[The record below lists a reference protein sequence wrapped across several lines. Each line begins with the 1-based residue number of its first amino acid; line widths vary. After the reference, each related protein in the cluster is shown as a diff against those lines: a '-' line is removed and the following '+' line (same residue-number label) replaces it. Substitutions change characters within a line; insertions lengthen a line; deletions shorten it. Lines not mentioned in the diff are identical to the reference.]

1 MQLRT
6 GLIISS
12 PSIHKYCSASSN
24 SEPITVALQSSRVSM
39 ILNRST
45 EPCVDILLGSSGNLL
60 GRYRK
65 MKATSNEMI
74 VRATGTFT
82 LCASQIWTPEMEEK
96 LCRSDAQRQAM
107 AYGHGFTRII
117 SPTGRSSPRWSTTR
131 RACSPPTS
139 TWGSS
144 RSPSTSWTRLA
155 TTPRRGTCSFSWTRA
170 ARSPCSS
177 SARKSAEGLSYED
190 IQFEVPVESRHPEGA
205 AQVVF
210 ARHRAA
216 PSAIPTS
223 LGARAHQNHL
233 DKFPNDYCHI
243 PRELMRK
250 YFQKVE

>member
-1 MQLRT
+1 MQRAPVAMQLRT

-96 LCRSDAQRQAM
+96 LCRSDAQRPGDGLRSRVHADHQPHGA
-107 AYGHGFTRII
+107 GHRQDGARRG
-117 SPTGRSSPRWSTTR
+117 GRAR
-131 RACSPPTS
+131 RRHRPGAHPGRQVLHGPGWPLLHAGEHAAFRGREPPEA
-139 TWGSS
+139 
-144 RSPSTSWTRLA
+144 RVH
-155 TTPRRGTCSFSWTRA
+155 PRRGRV
-170 ARSPCSS
+170 P
-177 SARKSAEGLSYED
+177 EGLSYED
-190 IQFEVPVESRHPEGA
+190 IQFEV
-205 AQVVF
+205 Q
-210 ARHRAA
+210 
-216 PSAIPTS
+216 
-223 LGARAHQNHL
+223 
-233 DKFPNDYCHI
+233 
-243 PRELMRK
+243 
-250 YFQKVE
+250 

>member
-117 SPTGRSSPRWSTTR
+117 SPTGQVIAKIVFGNRNIDT
-131 RACSPPTS
+131 
-139 TWGSS
+139 
-144 RSPSTSWTRLA
+144 LA
-155 TTPRRGTCSFSWTRA
+155 
-170 ARSPCSS
+170 
-177 SARKSAEGLSYED
+177 
-190 IQFEVPVESRHPEGA
+190 
-205 AQVVF
+205 
-210 ARHRAA
+210 
-216 PSAIPTS
+216 
-223 LGARAHQNHL
+223 
-233 DKFPNDYCHI
+233 
-243 PRELMRK
+243 
-250 YFQKVE
+250 

>member
-1 MQLRT
+1 MQRAPVAMQLRT

-117 SPTGRSSPRWSTTR
+117 SPTGQVIAKMEHDAEGVLRRHRPGAHRGRQVLHGPGWSLLHAGEHAAFR
-131 RACSPPTS
+131 GREPPEA
-139 TWGSS
+139 
-144 RSPSTSWTRLA
+144 RVH
-155 TTPRRGTCSFSWTRA
+155 PRRGRV
-170 ARSPCSS
+170 P
-177 SARKSAEGLSYED
+177 EGLSYED
-190 IQFEVPVESRHPEGA
+190 IQFEV
-205 AQVVF
+205 Q
-210 ARHRAA
+210 
-216 PSAIPTS
+216 
-223 LGARAHQNHL
+223 
-233 DKFPNDYCHI
+233 
-243 PRELMRK
+243 
-250 YFQKVE
+250 

>member
-1 MQLRT
+1 M
-6 GLIISS
+6 
-12 PSIHKYCSASSN
+12 
-24 SEPITVALQSSRVSM
+24 
-39 ILNRST
+39 
-45 EPCVDILLGSSGNLL
+45 
-60 GRYRK
+60 
-65 MKATSNEMI
+65 
-74 VRATGTFT
+74 
-82 LCASQIWTPEMEEK
+82 CASQIWTPEMEEK

-117 SPTGRSSPRWSTTR
+117 SPTGQVIAKMEHDAEGVLAADIDLGLIPVAKYFMDPAGHYSTPGNMQLFVDASRQKPVFILGEEECPRPLLRGHPVRSS
-131 RACSPPTS
+131 
-139 TWGSS
+139 
-144 RSPSTSWTRLA
+144 
-155 TTPRRGTCSFSWTRA
+155 
-170 ARSPCSS
+170 
-177 SARKSAEGLSYED
+177 
-190 IQFEVPVESRHPEGA
+190 VESRHPEGA

>member
-1 MQLRT
+1 MQRAPVAMQLRT

-117 SPTGRSSPRWSTTR
+117 SPTGQVI
-131 RACSPPTS
+131 AKMEHDAEGVLAADIDL
-139 TWGSS
+139 GSS
-144 RSPSTSWTRLA
+144 GRQVLHGPGWPLLHAGEHAAFRGREPPEA
-155 TTPRRGTCSFSWTRA
+155 RVHPRRGRV
-170 ARSPCSS
+170 P
-177 SARKSAEGLSYED
+177 EGLSYED
-190 IQFEVPVESRHPEGA
+190 IQFEV
-205 AQVVF
+205 Q
-210 ARHRAA
+210 
-216 PSAIPTS
+216 
-223 LGARAHQNHL
+223 
-233 DKFPNDYCHI
+233 
-243 PRELMRK
+243 
-250 YFQKVE
+250 

>member
-117 SPTGRSSPRWSTTR
+117 SPTGQVIAKMEHDAEGVLAADHRPGAHPGRQVLHGPGWPLLHAGEHAAFR
-131 RACSPPTS
+131 GREPPEA
-139 TWGSS
+139 
-144 RSPSTSWTRLA
+144 RVH
-155 TTPRRGTCSFSWTRA
+155 PRRGRV
-170 ARSPCSS
+170 P
-177 SARKSAEGLSYED
+177 EGLSYED
-190 IQFEVPVESRHPEGA
+190 IQFEV
-205 AQVVF
+205 Q
-210 ARHRAA
+210 
-216 PSAIPTS
+216 
-223 LGARAHQNHL
+223 
-233 DKFPNDYCHI
+233 
-243 PRELMRK
+243 
-250 YFQKVE
+250 

>member
-1 MQLRT
+1 
-6 GLIISS
+6 
-12 PSIHKYCSASSN
+12 
-24 SEPITVALQSSRVSM
+24 M

-45 EPCVDILLGSSGNLL
+45 EPCVDMLLGSSGNLL

-117 SPTGRSSPRWSTTR
+117 SPTGQVIAKMEHDAEGVLVADIDLGLIPVAKYFMDPAGHYSTPGNMQLFVDASRQKPVFILGEEEARGPLLRGHPVRSS
-131 RACSPPTS
+131 
-139 TWGSS
+139 
-144 RSPSTSWTRLA
+144 
-155 TTPRRGTCSFSWTRA
+155 
-170 ARSPCSS
+170 
-177 SARKSAEGLSYED
+177 
-190 IQFEVPVESRHPEGA
+190 VESRHPEGA

>member
-1 MQLRT
+1 MQRAPVAMQLRT

-117 SPTGRSSPRWSTTR
+117 SPTGR
-131 RACSPPTS
+131 ACSPPTS

-177 SARKSAEGLSYED
+177 SARKSARGPLLRGHPVRSS
-190 IQFEVPVESRHPEGA
+190 VESRHPEGA

>member
-1 MQLRT
+1 MRIQRAPVAMQLRT

-39 ILNRST
+39 ILNRSDQ
-45 EPCVDILLGSSGNLL
+45 CVDILLGSSGNLL

-82 LCASQIWTPEMEEK
+82 LCASQIWTPEMEE
-96 LCRSDAQRQAM
+96 LAAPTRSARRWPAVTGSRGSS
-107 AYGHGFTRII
+107 APR
-117 SPTGRSSPRWSTTR
+117 GRSSPRWSTTR

-177 SARKSAEGLSYED
+177 SARRSCPRASPTRTSSSK
-190 IQFEVPVESRHPEGA
+190 FSRISPPGGCGPG
-205 AQVVF
+205 
-210 ARHRAA
+210 RLRAA
-216 PSAIPTS
+216 SGRTLRNS
-223 LGARAHQNHL
+223 N
-233 DKFPNDYCHI
+233 FPG
-243 PRELMRK
+243 R
-250 YFQKVE
+250 

>member
-117 SPTGRSSPRWSTTR
+117 SPTGQVIAKMEHDAEGVLAADIDLGLIPVAKYFMGPGWPLLHAGEHAAFRGRE
-131 RACSPPTS
+131 PPEA
-139 TWGSS
+139 
-144 RSPSTSWTRLA
+144 RVH
-155 TTPRRGTCSFSWTRA
+155 PRRGRV
-170 ARSPCSS
+170 P
-177 SARKSAEGLSYED
+177 EGLSYED
-190 IQFEVPVESRHPEGA
+190 IQFEV
-205 AQVVF
+205 Q
-210 ARHRAA
+210 
-216 PSAIPTS
+216 
-223 LGARAHQNHL
+223 
-233 DKFPNDYCHI
+233 
-243 PRELMRK
+243 
-250 YFQKVE
+250 